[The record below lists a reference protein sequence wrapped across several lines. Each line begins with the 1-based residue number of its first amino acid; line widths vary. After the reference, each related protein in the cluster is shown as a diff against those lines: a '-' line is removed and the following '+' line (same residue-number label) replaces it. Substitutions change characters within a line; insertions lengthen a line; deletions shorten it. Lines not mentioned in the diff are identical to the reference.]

1 MNNSVKRIVLD
12 DFENDFENVNK
23 LIKSRTLTIDEVT
36 DILISTKSIGIII
49 DIPRYFENA
58 PIDKIAN
65 ALVEIGTP
73 FDILKFLLKNENA
86 PKNRLIKWF
95 IAKSIYENN
104 PTYFEFLK
112 DVPGIDIDKLK
123 EALTTIN
130 YYHLITK
137 RMLNIIYQELDGNLK
152 EMHTMKK
159 EKLTKIKS
167 LIFPIPPEEIIML
180 IDPITFIKPNQQ
192 LEPNKRIKKA

>member
-49 DIPRYFENA
+49 DIPTYFDNV
-58 PIDKIAN
+58 PIDKITKS
-65 ALVEIGTP
+65 LVEIGTP
-73 FDILKFLLKNENA
+73 FDILKFLLKNDNA
-86 PKNRLIKWF
+86 PKNILIKWF

-112 DVPGIDIDKLK
+112 DVPGIDISKLK

-130 YYHLITK
+130 DYHLITK
-137 RMLNIIYQELDGNLK
+137 RMLNIIYQELDGNLNEIDLNKK
-152 EMHTMKK
+152 EMFK
-159 EKLTKIKS
+159 KIKT